1 MKDPSLNKVES
12 HFGAD
17 VEKVAEIGPPRE
29 PKIPSSENG
38 ADGVA
43 EKLAATSI

>member
-1 MKDPSLNKVES
+1 MKDPSLNKIKS
-12 HFGAD
+12 QFGAD
-17 VEKVAEIGPPRE
+17 VETVAEIGPPRE
-29 PKIPSSENG
+29 PKMQSENE